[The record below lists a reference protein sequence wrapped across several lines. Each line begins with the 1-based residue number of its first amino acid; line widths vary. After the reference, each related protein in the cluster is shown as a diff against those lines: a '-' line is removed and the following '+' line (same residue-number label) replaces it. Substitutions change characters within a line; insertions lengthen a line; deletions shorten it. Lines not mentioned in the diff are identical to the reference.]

1 MAYFGHLY
9 LDKEKDIIVDLTME
23 GDAMSYILRTP
34 NHATGNLITNLA
46 RLCSLAI
53 SYDDDGL
60 KIVQGQ
66 VPCYIDGDNRAVY
79 ILRLG
84 DTKVANIYPDGTI
97 ERKAS
102 IPAIAKTLMSQTK
115 SYNLGT
121 WETLVKTYIPRDYK
135 FRTDLHTHMNANLHP
150 DILIALGIHHQIR
163 YPLYYIR
170 KLNLRCTPAQE
181 ELLAKR
187 RAETAKQF
195 ADSPLQGKYL
205 TRRIND
211 NTFINFAD
219 FILSDPANAAY
230 NIPKIRASLSILKDG
245 QAVFSNL
252 EKVYLYRYVFTKGQ
266 AAEDPVDLKA
276 YKPLQD
282 KEISEA
288 LLQMAKDRK
297 NPDYAGFSLLQ
308 DKLLWIA
315 RGCRKRGICYMEISD
330 TGLVK
335 PDAAASLL
343 WQIHAAMPAITRE
356 TSVVLRFLASFRR
369 IPLTIVRDQVEPG
382 RVVQD
387 QVRTLRAIA
396 CDPYVA
402 GSDIIGEEINDIRDL
417 KPLIRELVQIA
428 GDNPGFVIRIHAGEN
443 DSLRNN
449 VAESLRCVRESLSP
463 GQPMPHMRIGHGLYT
478 ANLHSRKGQ
487 KLMQDLRESGTVLE
501 FQLTSNVRLNNLSA
515 LRHHPLKQYLAN
527 GISCV
532 QGTDGG
538 ALYGTD
544 SIDEQLALERML
556 GLSYQEMLAMRQ
568 AEDRV
573 LACSMDTF
581 HRKQKEFAAMLFSAE
596 SNDEIRTQG
605 ISESVCR
612 KADGSD
618 YVCPTAGDAESVFR
632 TTGELEAA
640 SRRQHDIAAF
650 LDARIQKEPVP
661 DNPLII
667 GRGRVES
674 DIFLKDQI
682 REMPSDKIPVILLGG
697 SFNTDR
703 RRTRMHGWAQDLLEQ
718 IVEKADPEKVFF
730 VIGYRMLAYEMELVR
745 LGGGRF
751 EIFAMV
757 PTHLKEDEARRLK
770 KSGVGIRISI
780 ESVGM
785 GLYKSFSYE
794 IFKRRPSVIIAL
806 DGNSAGANVIQ
817 EAKNGKRKA
826 RIFVNRRAA
835 SLYSKA
841 QTLQGYASIID
852 SSDAANQ
859 ILEAIDRA

>member
-1 MAYFGHLY
+1 
-9 LDKEKDIIVDLTME
+9 IVDLYME
-23 GDAMSYILRTP
+23 GETLSYVLRTP

-46 RLCSLAI
+46 RLCGLSL
-53 SYDDDGL
+53 SFDDDGL
-60 KIVQGQ
+60 KIVRGQ
-66 VPCYIDGDNRAVY
+66 IPCYIDDKNRAVY

-121 WETLVKTYIPRDYK
+121 CQTLVKTYIPRDYK
-135 FRTDLHTHMNANLHP
+135 FRTDLHTHMNANLDP

-170 KLNLRCTPAQE
+170 KLKLRCTPAQE
-181 ELLAKR
+181 ELLAGRRDAAAKR
-187 RAETAKQF
+187 LK
-195 ADSPLQGKYL
+195 DSPLKGKYL

-219 FILSDPANAAY
+219 FILADPENAAY
-230 NIPKIRASLSILKDG
+230 NIPRIRASLAILKDG

-266 AAEDPVDLKA
+266 PAEDSVDLTS
-276 YKPLQD
+276 YTTVPD
-282 KEISEA
+282 REIAEA
-288 LLQMAKDRK
+288 LRQMQADRK
-297 NPDYAGFSLLQ
+297 NPYYANFSLLQ

-315 RGCRKRGICYMEISD
+315 RGCQKRGITYMEISD

-335 PDAAASLL
+335 PDQAPALL
-343 WQIHAAMPAITRE
+343 GQIHVSMPAINRE
-356 TSVVLRFLASFRR
+356 TGIVLRFLASFRR
-369 IPLTIVRDQVEPG
+369 IPLTIVRDQVEPQ
-382 RVVQD
+382 RMVQD

-417 KPLIRELVQIA
+417 QPLIRELVSIA
-428 GDNPGFVIRIHAGEN
+428 GAHPGFVIRIHAGEN

-449 VAESLRCVRESLSP
+449 VAESLRCVKASLAP
-463 GQPMPHMRIGHGLYT
+463 GQPMPPMRIGHGLYT
-478 ANLHSRKGQ
+478 ANLRSRRGKQ
-487 KLMQDLRESGTVLE
+487 LIDDLRESDTVLE
-501 FQLTSNVRLNNLSA
+501 FQLTSNVRLNNLSV
-515 LRHHPLKQYLAN
+515 LDRHPLKQYLSY

-538 ALYGTD
+538 AIYGTD

-556 GLSYQEMLAMRQ
+556 DLTYDDMLAMRK

-573 LACSMDTF
+573 LAASMETYYL
-581 HRKQKEFAAMLFSAE
+581 KQASFAKL
-596 SNDEIRTQG
+596 
-605 ISESVCR
+605 C
-612 KADGSD
+612 GSFD
-618 YVCPTAGDAESVFR
+618 PE
-632 TTGELEAA
+632 
-640 SRRQHDIAAF
+640 AF
-650 LDARIQKEPVP
+650 LADRIRNEPVP
-661 DNPLII
+661 DKALMI
-667 GRGRVES
+667 GRGRLES
-674 DIFLKDQI
+674 LETLGDQV
-682 REMPSDKIPVILLGG
+682 REMPTDKVPVILLGG

-703 RRTRMHGWAQDLLEQ
+703 RKTRMQDWAVDLLRR
-718 IVEKADPEKVFF
+718 IVGNADPDKVFF
-730 VIGYRMLAYEMELVR
+730 VIGHRMLAYEKELVR
-745 LGGGRF
+745 MCGNRF

-757 PTHLKEDEARRLK
+757 PTHLTAEEAARLK

-780 ESVGM
+780 EPVGM

-794 IFKRRPSVIIAL
+794 IFKRRPSVVVAL
-806 DGNSAGANVIQ
+806 DGNSAGTNVIQ
-817 EAKNGKRKA
+817 EARNGKRKA
-826 RIFVNRRAA
+826 RIFINRHAT

-841 QTLQGYASIID
+841 KTLRGYTAVIENA
-852 SSDAANQ
+852 DAAEQ
-859 ILEAIDRA
+859 ILGAVVSVWDEIQ

>member
-1 MAYFGHLY
+1 MSVFGHFY
-9 LDKEKDIIVDLTME
+9 LDKEKDIIVDLYME
-23 GDAMSYILRTP
+23 GETLSYVLRTP

-46 RLCSLAI
+46 RLCGLSL
-53 SYDDDGL
+53 SFDDDGL
-60 KIVQGQ
+60 KIVRGQ
-66 VPCYIDGDNRAVY
+66 IPCYIDDRNRAVY

-121 WETLVKTYIPRDYK
+121 WQTLVKTYIPRDYK
-135 FRTDLHTHMNANLHP
+135 FRTDLHTHMNANLDP

-170 KLNLRCTPAQE
+170 KLKLRCTPAQE
-181 ELLAKR
+181 ELLAGRREAAAKR
-187 RAETAKQF
+187 FK
-195 ADSPLQGKYL
+195 DSPLKGKYL

-219 FILSDPANAAY
+219 FILADPENTAY
-230 NIPKIRASLSILKDG
+230 NLPRIRASLSILKDG

-266 AAEDPVDLKA
+266 AADDSVDLTSYPA
-276 YKPLQD
+276 VPD
-282 KEISEA
+282 REIAEA
-288 LLQMAKDRK
+288 LTQMQVDRK
-297 NPDYAGFSLLQ
+297 NPNYADFSLLQ

-315 RGCRKRGICYMEISD
+315 RGCQKRGISYMEISD

-335 PDAAASLL
+335 PDSAAALL
-343 WQIHAAMPAITRE
+343 GQIHASMPPISRE
-356 TSVVLRFLASFRR
+356 TGVVLRFLASFRR
-369 IPLTIVRDQVEPG
+369 IPLTIVRDQVEPQ

-417 KPLIRELVQIA
+417 QPLIRELVSIA
-428 GDNPGFVIRIHAGEN
+428 GAHPGFVIRIHAGEN

-449 VAESLRCVRESLSP
+449 VAESIRCVKSSLTP
-463 GQPMPHMRIGHGLYT
+463 GQPMPPMRIGHGLYT
-478 ANLHSRKGQ
+478 ANLRSKRGKQ
-487 KLMQDLRESGTVLE
+487 LIEDLRETGAVLE
-501 FQLTSNVRLNNLSA
+501 FQLTSNVRLNNLSV
-515 LRHHPLKQYLAN
+515 LEHHPIKQYLSY

-538 ALYGTD
+538 AIYGTD

-556 GLSYQEMLAMRQ
+556 DLTYDDMLAMRK

-573 LACSMDTF
+573 LTSSMETF
-581 HRKQKEFAAMLFSAE
+581 CLKQASFAKLCGSCDPETFLA
-596 SNDEIRTQG
+596 DRIR
-605 ISESVCR
+605 
-612 KADGSD
+612 
-618 YVCPTAGDAESVFR
+618 
-632 TTGELEAA
+632 
-640 SRRQHDIAAF
+640 
-650 LDARIQKEPVP
+650 KEPVP
-661 DNPLII
+661 DKTLMI
-667 GRGRVES
+667 GRGRLES
-674 DIFLKDQI
+674 LDSLGDQV
-682 REMPSDKIPVILLGG
+682 REMPTDKVPVILLGG

-703 RRTRMHGWAQDLLEQ
+703 RQTRMQEWAMDLLSR
-718 IVEKADPEKVFF
+718 ISGNADPDKVFF
-730 VIGYRMLAYEMELVR
+730 VIGHRMLAYEKELVR
-745 LGGGRF
+745 MSGNRF

-757 PTHLKEDEARRLK
+757 PTHLTSEEVSRLK

-780 ESVGM
+780 EPVGM
-785 GLYKSFSYE
+785 GLYKSFAYE
-794 IFKRRPSVIIAL
+794 IFKRRPSVVIAL
-806 DGNSAGANVIQ
+806 DGNSAGTNVIQ
-817 EAKNGKRKA
+817 EARNGKRKA
-826 RIFVNRRAA
+826 RIFINRHAT

-841 QTLQGYASIID
+841 KTLRGYTAVIENANASE
-852 SSDAANQ
+852 Q
-859 ILEAIDRA
+859 ILEAVASVWDEMQ

>member
-1 MAYFGHLY
+1 MTAFGHFY
-9 LDKEKDIIVDLTME
+9 LDKEKDIIVELNME
-23 GDAMSYILRTP
+23 GESLSYVLRTP

-46 RLCSLAI
+46 RLCGLPI
-53 SYDDDGL
+53 SFDEKKL
-60 KIVQGQ
+60 KVVRGEI
-66 VPCYIDGDNRAVY
+66 PCYIDDSNRAVY

-115 SYNLGT
+115 SYGLSS
-121 WETLVKTYIPRDYK
+121 WQTLVKTYIPRDYK
-135 FRTDLHTHMNANLHP
+135 FRTDLHTHMNANLDP

-163 YPLYYIR
+163 YPLYYIK
-170 KLNLRCTPAQE
+170 KLKLRCTPEQE
-181 ELLAKR
+181 KLLAER
-187 RAETAKQF
+187 RAVTAKHF

-219 FILSDPANAAY
+219 FILADPGNAAY
-230 NIPKIRASLSILKDG
+230 NIPKIRASLAILKDG

-266 AAEDPVDLKA
+266 AAEDTVDLKT
-276 YKPLQD
+276 YRTVPD
-282 KEISEA
+282 REIAQA
-288 LLQMAKDRK
+288 LAQMERDRK
-297 NPDYAGFSLLQ
+297 NPVYAHFSLLQ

-335 PDAAASLL
+335 PDQAAALL
-343 WQIHAAMPAITRE
+343 GQIHACMPAISEE
-356 TSVVLRFLASFRR
+356 TGVVLRFLASFRR
-369 IPLTIVRDQVEPG
+369 IPLTIVRDQVEPQ

-417 KPLIRELVQIA
+417 QPLIRELVSIA
-428 GDNPGFVIRIHAGEN
+428 GDHPGFVIRIHAGEN
-443 DSLRNN
+443 DSLKNN
-449 VAESLRCVRESLSP
+449 VAESLRCVKDSLAP
-463 GQPMPHMRIGHGLYT
+463 GQAMPAMRIGHGLYT
-478 ANLHSRKGQ
+478 ANLRSRLGQ
-487 KLMQDLRESGTVLE
+487 KLIEDLRGSGVVLE
-501 FQLTSNVRLNNLSA
+501 FQLTSNVRLNNLSI

-538 ALYGTD
+538 AIYGTD

-556 GLSYQEMLAMRQ
+556 DLSYEDMLAMRR

-573 LACSMDTF
+573 LTASLETF
-581 HRKQKEFAAMLFSAE
+581 SSKQASFAALCGQQ
-596 SNDEIRTQG
+596 TPQ
-605 ISESVCR
+605 
-612 KADGSD
+612 
-618 YVCPTAGDAESVFR
+618 
-632 TTGELEAA
+632 
-640 SRRQHDIAAF
+640 AF
-650 LDARIQKEPVP
+650 LDQQILREPIP
-661 DNPLII
+661 EQPLMI
-667 GRGRVES
+667 GRGRLES
-674 DIFLKDQI
+674 SECLKDQV
-682 REMPSDKIPVILLGG
+682 REMPVDKVPVILLGG

-703 RRTRMHGWAQDLLEQ
+703 RSTRMQDWALDLVQ
-718 IVEKADPEKVFF
+718 RIVEGADPEKVFF
-730 VIGYRMLAYEMELVR
+730 VIGCRMLAYEKELVR
-745 LGGGRF
+745 LCENRF
-751 EIFAMV
+751 EIYAMV
-757 PTHLKEDEARRLK
+757 PTQLTEEEAARLK

-785 GLYKSFSYE
+785 GLYKSYSYE
-794 IFKRRPSVIIAL
+794 IFKRRPSVVIGL
-806 DGNSAGANVIQ
+806 DGNSAGTNVVQ
-817 EAKNGKRKA
+817 EARNGKRKA
-826 RIFVNRRAA
+826 RIFVNRHAT

-841 QTLQGYASIID
+841 QTLRGYAAIIE
-852 SSDAANQ
+852 SPDAADL
-859 ILEAIDRA
+859 ILEAADQVWKEMQTTRQT